1 MTIEIY
7 GHVQAL
13 EHAGE
18 QVLVRIQVE
27 ASRMRAGRP
36 FLSSFGASG
45 FLARGDA
52 PTIEIFAMKGE
63 VDSYKPGMGVCI
75 QVRPHAAPP
84 KGLDRGVQLDLLV
97 DAEAQAV
104 IDSVQEYLPCEPHQ
118 PG

>member
-27 ASRMRAGRP
+27 ASRMRAGR
-36 FLSSFGASG
+36 
-45 FLARGDA
+45 RGDA

-63 VDSYKPGMGVCI
+63 VDSYKPGMGVCV
-75 QVRPHAAPP
+75 QVRPHAAPQ
-84 KGLDRGVQLDLLV
+84 KGKH
-97 DAEAQAV
+97 
-104 IDSVQEYLPCEPHQ
+104 I
-118 PG
+118 